1 VINLVTRYLLDLPVW
16 ICGVVVVAE
25 PIALRVLAA
34 VGPREGLWN
43 RTWAARSYRWVLGG
57 TLLAAAE
64 AGPRYWP
71 HMCFVARFLW
81 RLSYLTAADWAELVV
96 GQAVGDPAANA
107 VPVLDVRTEVMSSAA
122 EPVAMA
128 LAEVTSGIFGARE
141 MLGLAQNAAE
151 TGPTDIVTE
160 ALPTMLVEEQFDVEE
175 ETGLL
180 PIMSFEESSE
190 VEDEA
195 GRQRSER
202 DARHNPPTWLGFL
215 NRALAVSGGAQTTF
229 EAFMALFSFLY
240 WMLS

>member
-1 VINLVTRYLLDLPVW
+1 
-16 ICGVVVVAE
+16 
-25 PIALRVLAA
+25 
-34 VGPREGLWN
+34 
-43 RTWAARSYRWVLGG
+43 
-57 TLLAAAE
+57 
-64 AGPRYWP
+64 
-71 HMCFVARFLW
+71 
-81 RLSYLTAADWAELVV
+81 
-96 GQAVGDPAANA
+96 
-107 VPVLDVRTEVMSSAA
+107 
-122 EPVAMA
+122 MA

-160 ALPTMLVEEQFDVEE
+160 VLPTMLVEEQFDVEE

-202 DARHNPPTWLGFL
+202 DERHNPPTWLGFL